1 VADKSTFDPAL
12 GGAQAALADPVSS
25 APQRPSSAPA
35 PERSAARRGRGARL
49 LPLGAVLLVGLAIW
63 FAPSPAGVDPKA
75 WHLLAIFVATVL
87 GFIVQPMPMS
97 AVAVLGITATVLTR
111 TLTMGQALSGFSS
124 TVVWL
129 IVAAFFIATGFTKT
143 GLGTRIA
150 YGFMRA
156 LGRRSLGLSY
166 SLIATDLVLA
176 PGVPSNTARAGG
188 VVFPIL
194 KSLGK
199 AFGSEA
205 ELGTERRISSFLTV
219 TTYQGTVVTS
229 AMFVT
234 AIAVNPLVVG
244 FARTAGVEIGWSTWA
259 LGALVPGL
267 LSLLAVPLVI
277 YRLYPPEIR
286 ETPAASEIAAAEL
299 ARMGPMKRDEWVMLG
314 VFALMLVLWSFS
326 ALGVDSTAAALTGVV
341 VLLLT
346 GVLSWDDLLRERDA
360 WNTMIW
366 FATLLMMAT
375 FLGELGLMAWF
386 NERVGGAFQGVSWVP
401 TLIGLGLVY
410 FYTHYFFAGN
420 SSHAGAMYVPF
431 LGIAVAV
438 GAPPLATA
446 LILGWISS
454 LMACLTHY
462 GTAPGP
468 IFFGSG
474 NVPLR
479 TWWTLGLALSVVHLV
494 IWVVAGIPWWKAIG
508 LL

>member
-1 VADKSTFDPAL
+1 VSEKSSIDL
-12 GGAQAALADPVSS
+12 GGGGARATLP
-25 APQRPSSAPA
+25 PP
-35 PERSAARRGRGARL
+35 AARPLGSTPPGPPRVRGAAWG
-49 LPLGAVLLVGLAIW
+49 PLAAVLATGIVIW
-63 FAPSPAGVDPKA
+63 FLPSPEGVEPKA
-75 WHLLAIFVATVL
+75 WHLLAIFVATVV
-87 GFIVQPMPMS
+87 GFIAQPLPMS
-97 AVAVLGITATVLTR
+97 AVAVIGITATVITK
-111 TLTMGQALSGFSS
+111 TLTMPQALSGFSS
-124 TVVWL
+124 SVVWL
-129 IVAAFFIATGFTKT
+129 IVAAFFIASGFSKT

-150 YGFMRA
+150 YLFMRL
-156 LGRRSLGLSY
+156 LGKKSLGLSY

-205 ELGTERRISSFLTV
+205 ETGTERRLSSFLTV
-219 TTYQGTVVTS
+219 TTYQGTVITS
-229 AMFVT
+229 SMFVT

-244 FARTAGVEIGWSTWA
+244 LARSAGVEISWSTWA
-259 LGALVPGL
+259 LGALLPGL
-267 LSLLAVPLVI
+267 VSLLVI
-277 YRLYPPEIR
+277 PYVVYLLYPPEIR
-286 ETPAASEIAAAEL
+286 ETPAASEIAATEL
-299 ARMGPMKRDEWVMLG
+299 GRLGPMRRDEWIMLG
-314 VFALMLVLWSFS
+314 VFALMLVLWSAS
-326 ALGVDSTAAALTGVV
+326 SLGVDSTAAALAGVV
-341 VLLLT
+341 VLLVT

-375 FLGELGLMAWF
+375 FLTELGLMAWF
-386 NERVGGAFQGVSWVP
+386 NERVGGVFAGIGWVP
-401 TLIGLGLVY
+401 TILGLSLIY

-420 SSHAGAMYVPF
+420 SSHASAMYVPF

-438 GAPPLATA
+438 GAPPLLTA
-446 LILGWISS
+446 LVLGYISS

-479 TWWTLGLALSVVHLV
+479 TWWALGLAISAAHLV
-494 IWVVAGIPWWKAIG
+494 IWLGVGIPWWRAIG